1 MATATKPLIVDA
13 DAHVNPSH
21 DMWVDYLP
29 ANLREHAPQIEHGE
43 DCDYIV
49 FEGKRRKLLEDAN
62 ALVDKDKQRLPIVAV
77 GSAWAMQ
84 KDKVTIKARVDE
96 DTLAMNIKPAK

>member
-1 MATATKPLIVDA
+1 MAAAIVRHRAVTGEHPTERSTKGVHQGSGQLI
-13 DAHVNPSH
+13 
-21 DMWVDYLP
+21 
-29 ANLREHAPQIEHGE
+29 ANDQNGE
-43 DCDYIV
+43 V
-49 FEGKRRKLLEDAN
+49 Q

-84 KDKVTIKARVDE
+84 KSKVTIKPRVDE